1 MPGGGALTSLLV
13 PEVRPRIIE
22 LLNLAFLDLERGIV
36 DRSAIYTRWCPGLEA
51 RHGKTSS
58 FQLFCKVC
66 GRGLTRS
73 STGNTSLNADVNP
86 TAQESTRSYY
96 DAFGAE
102 APPFQG
108 LNANYTLFVS
118 CKNKACDSSLHGL
131 KVRLL
136 LEEGSHR
143 SAIKPAVALC
153 ARSPDSGPFAAI
165 QHPELDHGEIGSLP
179 HDSS

>member
-1 MPGGGALTSLLV
+1 M
-13 PEVRPRIIE
+13 RPRIVE
-22 LLNLAFLDLERGIV
+22 LLNLTFLDVECGIV
-36 DRSAIYTRWCPGLEA
+36 DRSAIYTRWCPGLKA
-51 RHGKTSS
+51 RHGKTSL
-58 FQLFCKVC
+58 FQLLRKVC
-66 GRGLTRS
+66 GRGLTS
-73 STGNTSLNADVNP
+73 SATGNASLNADVNP

-96 DAFGAE
+96 NAFGAE

-108 LNANYTLFVS
+108 FNAKYTLFVS
-118 CKNKACDSSLHGL
+118 CKNKACDGSLHGL
-131 KVRLL
+131 KIRLL

-165 QHPELDHGEIGSLP
+165 QHPELDHGEIGSLS

>member
-1 MPGGGALTSLLV
+1 
-13 PEVRPRIIE
+13 
-22 LLNLAFLDLERGIV
+22 
-36 DRSAIYTRWCPGLEA
+36 
-51 RHGKTSS
+51 
-58 FQLFCKVC
+58 
-66 GRGLTRS
+66 
-73 STGNTSLNADVNP
+73 VNP

-96 DAFGAE
+96 HAFGAE

-108 LNANYTLFVS
+108 FNPNYTLFVS
-118 CKNKACDSSLHGL
+118 CKNKVCDGSLHGL

-143 SAIKPAVALC
+143 SPIKPAIALC

-165 QHPELDHGEIGSLP
+165 QHPELDHGEIGSLA

>member
-1 MPGGGALTSLLV
+1 M
-13 PEVRPRIIE
+13 RPRIVE
-22 LLNLAFLDLERGIV
+22 LLNLTFLDVERGIV
-36 DRSAIYTRWCPGLEA
+36 DRSAIYTRWCPGLKA
-51 RHGKTSS
+51 RHGKTSL
-58 FQLFCKVC
+58 FQLLRKVC
-66 GRGLTRS
+66 GRGLTS
-73 STGNTSLNADVNP
+73 SATGNASLNADVNP

-96 DAFGAE
+96 NAFGAE

-118 CKNKACDSSLHGL
+118 CKNKARDGSLHGL

-165 QHPELDHGEIGSLP
+165 QHPELDHGEIGSP
-179 HDSS
+179 SHDSP